1 MRHIGIVTSF
11 DHSTGTGF
19 IQPECGGDNLSFAR
33 SGIYQDRRIP
43 PIAGQRLTY
52 QLSDSGGHP
61 RAVDLQNV

>member
-1 MRHIGIVTSF
+1 MRQIGIVTSF

-43 PIAGQRLTY
+43 PIAGQRLSY
-52 QLSDSGGHP
+52 QLSVTRGEP
-61 RAVDLQNV
+61 CALDLQNV